1 MNALP
6 VIVSCEYR
14 WRTRARTVASLV
26 RHDVR
31 PMLIRTHCRPARPII
46 LRHAAKV
53 AMNAALDRGQDLL
66 FIEDDVIADDTL
78 PTALAL
84 AATVE
89 HPTVLCVLPDECQP
103 PDIMRRIELGEPV
116 PQTIRRLPGVDS
128 FWGSQMVYVPR
139 AAMPFL
145 LSSPHLNHPGQHRL
159 AFDTAIR
166 NAYREVRL
174 PIFGVFPNPV
184 QHLNEPSARK
194 VTRQE
199 APRRTRVSPTFG
211 HRQA

>member
-1 MNALP
+1 MNPYP

-26 RHDVR
+26 RHGLR
-31 PMLIRTHCRPARPII
+31 PDLIRTRCQPARPII
-46 LRHAAKV
+46 LRKAAIV
-53 AMNAALDRGQDLL
+53 AMNRALDLGRDLL
-66 FIEDDVIADDTL
+66 FIEDDVVADDHL
-78 PTALAL
+78 PAALEL

-89 HPTVLCVLPDECQP
+89 HPTVLCVLPPECQP
-103 PDIMRRIELGEPV
+103 PDIMRAISANEPV
-116 PQTIRRLPGVDS
+116 PLQVRELPGVEV

-145 LSSPHLNHPGQHRL
+145 LSSPFVRHPGHRL

-166 NAYREVRL
+166 NAYREVASPL
-174 PIFGVFPNPV
+174 YGVFPNPV

-199 APRRTRVSPTFG
+199 APRAVRVSPTYG
-211 HRQA
+211 WRQA